1 MLDHTRVGS
10 GRPYYCGNR
19 IGSVGVIYHCSQ
31 KKLYTLFS
39 EYKSG
44 CESGISSR
52 GSGGCLYSTVLII
65 DAFLFICTIGI
76 VLYLRSNNRPSRR
89 DSLDDC
95 ARSCTVHFN

>member
-31 KKLYTLFS
+31 KKLYTPFS

-44 CESGISSR
+44 CESGISSTVV
-52 GSGGCLYSTVLII
+52 GVAAGACTVL
-65 DAFLFICTIGI
+65 
-76 VLYLRSNNRPSRR
+76 Y
-89 DSLDDC
+89 
-95 ARSCTVHFN
+95 